1 MEEPGCRS
9 AVILISIVAL
19 IGSPFIGL
27 IAAMAINGFHQ
38 QLGGPA
44 VLTTAQGVGA
54 VIGALSLAPLA
65 HSFGQRR
72 VVTAALF
79 AFCLCLVLY
88 GAAPGIWT
96 AALAICLVGA
106 TYIGILSGLN
116 SLIQLRAPEALR
128 GRILGI
134 YMMALGTV
142 YPLGL
147 IAEGAIGQAIGIRL
161 MTVLSGAL
169 LLVVLALV
177 AILAPGLFR
186 ALRPP
191 AGDQMMDLATPE
203 VAEVDLGGPVRSGD

>member
-1 MEEPGCRS
+1 M
-9 AVILISIVAL
+9 
-19 IGSPFIGL
+19 
-27 IAAMAINGFHQ
+27 
-38 QLGGPA
+38 
-44 VLTTAQGVGA
+44 
-54 VIGALSLAPLA
+54 
-65 HSFGQRR
+65 
-72 VVTAALF
+72 TAALF